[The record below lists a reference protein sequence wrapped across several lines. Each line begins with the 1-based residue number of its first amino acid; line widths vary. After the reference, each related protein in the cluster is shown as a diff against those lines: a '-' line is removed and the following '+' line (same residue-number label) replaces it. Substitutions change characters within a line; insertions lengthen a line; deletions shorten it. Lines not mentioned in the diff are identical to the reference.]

1 MTSDPQTGNIAAPK
15 DEAASRRML
24 IQFALM
30 AGVLWL
36 VLIGAN
42 GLAWH
47 LSLKPENQA
56 IVQFQGGWD
65 RIIKPVAADSLQPEI
80 AIFGASWARDMFDPG
95 TVGALSGKRVFNHA
109 VTGGTPWEARRFA
122 ESLLAA
128 DPALELAILN
138 ADSFSQEL
146 DAPKFNP
153 PFNAAILNT
162 LDDGAPNPDV
172 RAARLTG
179 LLLSGSS
186 LGYAAGIGAKL
197 FRRDVLGESEQ
208 ALIASYSRADY
219 APRQDELAA
228 AKDHFLGT
236 GGPLAKPGGKVRQ
249 KNSPS
254 ADFVRTVQAFCAR
267 NVDVSA
273 YFTPHHVTRVRCD
286 ETGEAARRTRAL
298 MLDLKGTCASRLA
311 FYDFGYPNAVTL
323 EGVASNVNASWFYRP
338 DGHPRPVLG
347 DLLFSLMSGNA
358 ASAPALGLDERAAT
372 DLLGMKEA
380 EFEAWN
386 SEMSARC
393 TARWT
398 PEARALLMSGKLPN
412 G

>member
-1 MTSDPQTGNIAAPK
+1 MTPLEPAAAPK

-36 VLIGAN
+36 ALIGVN

-80 AIFGASWARDMFDPG
+80 AIFGASWARDMFDPD
-95 TVGALSGKRVFNHA
+95 TIGAISGKRVFNHA

-122 ESLLAA
+122 ESLLAS
-128 DPALELAILN
+128 DPALKLAILN

-153 PFNAAILNT
+153 PFNPAILNT

-172 RAARLTG
+172 RAARLSG

-197 FRRDVLGESEQ
+197 FRRDVMGEPKQ

-219 APRQDELAA
+219 TSRRNELAA
-228 AKDHFLGT
+228 AKDHFLET
-236 GGPLAKPGGKVRQ
+236 GGPLAAPGGKMRQ
-249 KNSPS
+249 KNAPS
-254 ADFVRTVQAFCAR
+254 ADFAGTVQAFCAR
-267 NVDVSA
+267 KVDVTA
-273 YFTPHHVTRVRCD
+273 YFTPHHVTRVHCD
-286 ETGEAARRTRAL
+286 AKGDAARRTRSL
-298 MLDLKGTCASRLA
+298 MLELKATCAARLA
-311 FYDFGYPNAVTL
+311 LYDFGYPNAITL
-323 EGVASNVNASWFYRP
+323 EGITEPVSSSWFYRP

-347 DLLFSLMSGNA
+347 DLLFSLMSGNLAVA
-358 ASAPALGLDERAAT
+358 APLGLDDRAAS
-372 DLLGMKEA
+372 DLLAMSEA
-380 EFEAWN
+380 DFEAWN
-386 SEMSARC
+386 TEKSARC
-393 TARWT
+393 SAQWT
-398 PEARALLMSGKLPN
+398 PEARSLLMSGKLPN